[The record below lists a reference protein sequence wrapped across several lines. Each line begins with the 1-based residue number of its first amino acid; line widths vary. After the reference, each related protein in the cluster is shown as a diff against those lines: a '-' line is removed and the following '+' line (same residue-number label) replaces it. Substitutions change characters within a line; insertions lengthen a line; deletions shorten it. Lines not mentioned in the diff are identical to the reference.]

1 MSSHHLSRLTRWR
14 VSPAERRAE
23 GARGDEAIPHATFTP
38 FVNAV
43 GTGGGTVLLLSVHS
57 KQPYGLQVGVV
68 GDADVFGAWEPE
80 DGFRLKWTE
89 GNIWTG
95 RVELPPGT
103 TDLEYKLVTMHKT
116 GFNAWEEFGNRTLK
130 LDGAPV
136 VTLSGNFEG
145 PLRVNA
151 SLPAV
156 AEATSSQTSSS
167 ASSSAPFTPSMMPP
181 PPPPPPVPPVPP
193 PPRGIEP
200 GNTAFETPKPGAS
213 FVRAPD
219 FFSAPP
225 PPDPD
230 PYAAFEQRVSATFA
244 KLQSA
249 AERTNARFTSET
261 KRWGEG
267 IRSRSARDDADAAD
281 DAADEDDASS
291 SWDGSWTSWGSS
303 PSDAGSDPDY
313 DWNGAA
319 SAGARTSAATTT
331 VSASAY
337 RPAYDV
343 VPPRPPPGAV
353 YSPAAAEWSSNA
365 VSETRE
371 SSAYKYDMAAD
382 VAALEAAMPPPPPPA
397 PVVSPE
403 ALARIPAGSVRTLAA
418 TDDGERKSWIEK
430 LGLVAAML
438 QSNADV
444 DEVTLAALGAY
455 LRWLG
460 TCETR
465 CGEDSGS
472 RSLAAASLLARD
484 AFVALESPHVRTPAA
499 RALARRVHPWLPSIS
514 AEFAGDNANELRD
527 AALRIATSRDVS
539 ASFRAEFEAQ
549 VQVPLARNVG
559 PAALVAAERLAAS
572 AARGEATQSQAARE
586 DIKEFA
592 ERLARYFNRAPALDR
607 LGAMREKGAF
617 MNDREASAAVAELAD
632 AMEALDDTIGGDKA
646 GETDAAL
653 RALGAL
659 AGVRERFVRAIATPL
674 SRDAPRDAVSR
685 RQAYRMAELSLE
697 ESARALLG
705 RVEAI
710 AGVESGDFA
719 DALANPNAQTS
730 ARAWSVGC
738 AAVAHA
744 LRHLASSGWRA
755 EACRACADDLDAF
768 CGTNV
773 SFETRDEALRL
784 AAGLSRASNLAA
796 AHDAALAAGY
806 GDVPRLLAD
815 ALGVEDAC
823 GETFVDVA
831 LDEGVASRVARL
843 AAPMLRA
850 ARARADASAGGLTAR
865 KEDDACVAPGSA
877 VGIMVEIE
885 RLEPGATRGAA
896 PPGTPLVVFA
906 RRCSGAEDVAS
917 AGRDVRGVVSAEP
930 VRRDARLAI
939 RAAQDTVPVTA
950 ASSAEGARNAKNAA
964 RALVGEWVSLAVGA
978 DDGGGVALGPASASE
993 IERALVE
1000 HANRVSVWE
1009 TKKRALRDDAFSS
1022 TTVSVP
1028 TLAGPFRAV
1037 AARDCLTPRARD
1049 LLEATAE
1056 RAGYKAASLGD
1067 VARVASR
1074 PASGFRALRGVTL
1087 PFGCFEACVRE
1098 QGKQTELDRALDDI
1112 DAAVDAA
1119 DADALRAACDAARRV
1134 ALATLPSPDL
1144 AATVCASFVG
1154 EDIMGPDTYAESPNA
1169 GTLRSTTEVPLL
1181 AVRASHDVEDPAC
1194 AGGDRAAAYVDAF
1207 FAKHFYASLDSDEN
1221 EKVTF
1226 PALGGGF
1233 GVTAARSRD
1242 VAEAV
1247 SAAWASAFTP
1257 EAVIRRRVAGVAGGQ
1272 KRARV
1277 AVVVQPLAAG
1287 ALSFEVRT
1295 GLAGATGSDGETHT
1309 SISFGPGFGGW
1320 SRDARAGEPWV
1331 VRVDTRDGAATTTA
1345 FASLNAKRV
1354 VEGNVVVTEP
1364 VSYAREALFF
1374 GGVGT
1379 EARER
1384 RESLARRLA
1393 AVGAVLEAE
1402 FGTPQLVEG
1411 CLVEDEVFVTRT
1423 RPRQP

>member
-1 MSSHHLSRLTRWR
+1 MS
-14 VSPAERRAE
+14 PGERHAE
-23 GARGDEAIPHATFTP
+23 GARGDETIPHATFTP
-38 FVNAV
+38 FVSAV
-43 GTGGGTVLLLSVHS
+43 GAGGGTILLLSVHS

-103 TDLEYKLVTMHKT
+103 TELEYKLVTMHKT
-116 GFNAWEEFGNRTLK
+116 GFNAWEKFGNRTLK

-151 SLPAV
+151 ALPGA
-156 AEATSSQTSSS
+156 AEGESSAATSSESS
-167 ASSSAPFTPSMMPP
+167 AATSAATFAPSMMPP
-181 PPPPPPVPPVPP
+181 PPPPPPVPPPP
-193 PPRGIEP
+193 SSPRGTEP
-200 GNTAFETPKPGAS
+200 GNTAFETPEPGES

-219 FFSAPP
+219 FSSAPP

-261 KRWGEG
+261 KRWGEER
-267 IRSRSARDDADAAD
+267 RSRSARDADGGD
-281 DAADEDDASS
+281 GGGGGGGGDASS
-291 SWDGSWTSWGSS
+291 SWGGSRQTWGDS
-303 PSDAGSDPDY
+303 PSDAGD

-331 VSASAY
+331 VSEATY
-337 RPAYDV
+337 QPAYDV
-343 VPPRPPPGAV
+343 PPARPDGAV
-353 YSPAAAEWSSNA
+353 YSPPAADWSSNA
-365 VSETRE
+365 VS
-371 SSAYKYDMAAD
+371 SSGSATEASVGAYKYDMAAD
-382 VAALEAAMPPPPPPA
+382 VAALEAAMPLPPPPA
-397 PVVSPE
+397 PAASPE
-403 ALARIPAGSVRTLAA
+403 ALARLPAGSVRTLAA

-444 DEVTLAALGAY
+444 DDAALAALGAY

-484 AFVALESPHVRTPAA
+484 AFVALESPHVRTPTT

-514 AEFAGDNANELRD
+514 AEFAGDNANDLRD
-527 AALRIATSRDVS
+527 AAARLATSRDVS
-539 ASFRAEFEAQ
+539 ASFRADFEAQ
-549 VQVPLARNVG
+549 VQGPLSRNVG
-559 PAALVAAERLAAS
+559 PAALVAAERLAAR
-572 AARGEATQSQAARE
+572 AASSGEATRSPARE
-586 DIKEFA
+586 ELTRFT

-617 MNDREASAAVAELAD
+617 RDDPEASSAVAELAG
-632 AMEALDDTIGGDKA
+632 AMEALDAFAEGAGSA
-646 GETDAAL
+646 GEMEAAL

-659 AGVRERFVRAIATPL
+659 AGVRERFARAIATPL

-697 ESARALLG
+697 DAARALLG
-705 RVEAI
+705 RVETL
-710 AGVESGDFA
+710 AGVDGGAFA
-719 DALANPNAQTS
+719 AALAGAS
-730 ARAWSVGC
+730 AKGERERAEKAGC

-744 LRHLASSGWRA
+744 LRHLAASGWRA
-755 EACRACADDLDAF
+755 EACRACADDLDAWRARSSRE
-768 CGTNV
+768 GGA
-773 SFETRDEALRL
+773 SDADRRDEALRL
-784 AAGLSRASNLAA
+784 AASLSRAAHLAA

-815 ALGVEDAC
+815 ALGVAARA
-823 GETFVDVA
+823 GEGFVAAV
-831 LDEGVASRVARL
+831 LDESVASRVSRL

-850 ARARADASAGGLTAR
+850 ARARGSSTKKSAEDAETSR
-865 KEDDACVAPGSA
+865 DVAPGSA
-877 VGIMVEIE
+877 VGIMVEGE
-885 RLEPGATRGAA
+885 RLEPGAARGAA
-896 PPGTPLVVFA
+896 PPGTPLVFFA
-906 RRCSGAEDVAS
+906 RSASGAEDVAA
-917 AGRDVRGVVSAEP
+917 AGRDVRGVVAAEP

-939 RAAQDTVPVTA
+939 RAAQDGVPVTA
-950 ASSAEGARNAKNAA
+950 AASAEGARAAARAA
-964 RALVGEWVSLAVGA
+964 RALAGEWVSLVVGDSA
-978 DDGGGVALGPASASE
+978 DVALGPASAAE
-993 IERALVE
+993 IELALAE
-1000 HANRVSVWE
+1000 HAARVASVE
-1009 TKKRALRDDAFSS
+1009 TAKRSLAADEPDAREETSRL
-1022 TTVSVP
+1022 
-1028 TLAGPFRAV
+1028 LAGPFRRV
-1037 AARDCLTPRARD
+1037 AARDCAAPRARD

-1056 RAGYKAASLGD
+1056 RAGYKATSLGD
-1067 VARVASR
+1067 LARVAAR
-1074 PASGFRALRGVTL
+1074 PASGFRALRGVVL

-1098 QGKQTELDRALDDI
+1098 QGKQAELSKHL
-1112 DAAVDAA
+1112 AAVDAA
-1119 DADALRAACDAARRV
+1119 VEDGDARALREACAAARAL
-1134 ALATLPSPDL
+1134 ALATLPPPDL

-1154 EDIMGPDTYAESPNA
+1154 DEITDTNASAERASA

-1181 AVRASHDVEDPAC
+1181 VARASPDVEDPAC
-1194 AGGDRAAAYVDAF
+1194 AGGDRAGAF
-1207 FAKHFYASLDSDEN
+1207 HEELVSARGGEPLDSVE
-1221 EKVTF
+1221 
-1226 PALGGGF
+1226 AGGF

-1257 EAVIRRRVAGVAGGQ
+1257 EAVIRRRVAGLTGGHA
-1272 KRARV
+1272 RARV

-1287 ALSFEVRT
+1287 STCFEVRT
-1295 GLAGATGSDGETHT
+1295 GLNASHCEV
-1309 SISFGPGFGGW
+1309 SFGPGFGGW

-1331 VRVDTRDGAATTTA
+1331 VRVDTRDGDATTTS
-1345 FASLNAKRV
+1345 FASLDAKRR
-1354 VEGNVVVTEP
+1354 VEGNVVENAP
-1364 VSYAREALFF
+1364 AAYAREALSD
-1374 GGVGT
+1374 VGP

-1411 CLVEDEVFVTRT
+1411 CLVDDEVFVTRT

>member
-1 MSSHHLSRLTRWR
+1 M
-14 VSPAERRAE
+14 SPAERRAE

-151 SLPAV
+151 SLPSA
-156 AEATSSQTSSS
+156 AEATSSETSSS
-167 ASSSAPFTPSMMPP
+167 ERSSSAPFTPSMMPP
-181 PPPPPPVPPVPP
+181 PPPPPPVPPTPP
-193 PPRGIEP
+193 APRGIEP
-200 GNTAFETPKPGAS
+200 GNTAFETPEPGAS

-219 FFSAPP
+219 FSSAP

-267 IRSRSARDDADAAD
+267 IRSRSARDDADD
-281 DAADEDDASS
+281 DADDDASS
-291 SWDGSWTSWGSS
+291 SWDGSRTSFGSS
-303 PSDAGSDPDY
+303 PSDAGRGPPDY
-313 DWNGAA
+313 DWNGTA
-319 SAGARTSAATTT
+319 SAGVRTSAATTTT

-337 RPAYDV
+337 QPAYDV
-343 VPPRPPPGAV
+343 VPPKPEGAV

-403 ALARIPAGSVRTLAA
+403 ALARLPAGSVRTLAA

-472 RSLAAASLLARD
+472 RSMAAASLLARD

-514 AEFAGDNANELRD
+514 AEFAGDNANVLRD
-527 AALRIATSRDVS
+527 AALRLATSRDVS

-572 AARGEATQSQAARE
+572 AARGEVTQSQAARE
-586 DIKEFA
+586 DVKEFA

-617 MNDREASAAVAELAD
+617 TNDREASVAVATLAD
-632 AMEALDDTIGGDKA
+632 AMEALDEATGGDKA
-646 GETDAAL
+646 KETDALL

-659 AGVRERFVRAIATPL
+659 AGVRELFVRAIATPL
-674 SRDAPRDAVSR
+674 SRDAPRDTVSR

-705 RVEAI
+705 RVETI
-710 AGVESGDFA
+710 AGVESGTFNE
-719 DALANPNAQTS
+719 ALASRDAQTS
-730 ARAWSVGC
+730 KRAWSVGC

-768 CGTNV
+768 CGTNGTNV
-773 SFETRDEALRL
+773 SFETHDEALRL
-784 AAGLSRASNLAA
+784 AACLSRAANLAA

-806 GDVPRLLAD
+806 GDVPKFLAD
-815 ALGVEDAC
+815 ALGVADKTI

-850 ARARADASAGGLTAR
+850 ARARADLPPSGVVPAR

-885 RLEPGATRGAA
+885 RLELGATRGAA

-950 ASSAEGARNAKNAA
+950 ASSAEGSRNAKNAA
-964 RALVGEWVSLAVGA
+964 RALLGEWVSLSVGA
-978 DDGGGVALGPASASE
+978 ELSGGGVALGPANSAE
-993 IERALVE
+993 IERALTE
-1000 HANRVSVWE
+1000 HASRVSEWE
-1009 TKKRALRDDAFSS
+1009 RSKNALRDTYSARSQN
-1022 TTVSVP
+1022 VSLP
-1028 TLAGPFRAV
+1028 LLAGPFRAV
-1037 AARDCLTPRARD
+1037 ISTDCATPRARD
-1049 LLEATAE
+1049 LLEATPT

-1098 QGKQTELDRALDDI
+1098 QGKQTELDNALQDV
-1112 DAAVDAA
+1112 DAAVDAG
-1119 DADALRAACDAARRV
+1119 DARALRLACDAARRV
-1134 ALATLPSPDL
+1134 ALSTLPPPDL

-1194 AGGDRAAAYVDAF
+1194 AGGDRANAFVDAF
-1207 FAKHFYASLDSDEN
+1207 FAKHNASFDSDLGKTPSDEDGAGGF
-1221 EKVTF
+1221 VQT
-1226 PALGGGF
+1226 LGGLSF

-1257 EAVIRRRVAGVAGGQ
+1257 EAVLRRRVAGVAGGH
-1272 KRARV
+1272 KSARV

-1287 ALSFEVRT
+1287 SVSFEVRT
-1295 GLAGATGSDGETHT
+1295 SRGSSGSDRDPTHT
-1309 SISFGPGFGGW
+1309 LVTLGPGFGGW
-1320 SRDARAGEPWV
+1320 SRDARAGEPFE
-1331 VRVDTRDGAATTTA
+1331 VRVDTRDGAATTIA
-1345 FASLNAKRV
+1345 YASLETKRRV
-1354 VEGNVVVTEP
+1354 KGNVVVTEP
-1364 VSYAREALFF
+1364 VSYANEAL
-1374 GGVGT
+1374 GGVGA
-1379 EARER
+1379 EAKER
-1384 RESLARRLA
+1384 RENLARRLA